1 MREMVSALKT
11 TMEYEDTQPMS
22 FGDDHINLTIQL
34 ITTYPESEFMCVIQ
48 MLDKKLPNEILIT
61 IDSPEA
67 MTILLDGYCSR
78 VVSKDYSMLLVCVD
92 WSILSHRQI
101 AFDFEHT

>member
-1 MREMVSALKT
+1 MMREMVSALKT

-78 VVSKDYSMLLVCVD
+78 VVSKDYSMLSMCRLVDTITPSDC
-92 WSILSHRQI
+92 I
-101 AFDFEHT
+101 